1 MKIGYFI
8 GHFPY
13 TNLINTPNY
22 IKNYAHGGTEIAAYN
37 LAINMA
43 KRGNEIEVFTTSI
56 DSRESI
62 EIYPNMRIHRN
73 PTSFKIAS
81 ANASFKLIYK
91 PLNYDLDIV
100 HAHSPIPYSDIPA
113 LLYAKRKKVPF
124 VLTYQFD
131 GQSTGG
137 SFMRNAGV
145 GFYNKFFI
153 NKVLS
158 SADVIIATTEAYA
171 NESPFLKGYKDKI
184 VIIPNGINI
193 EEVTTIHTQEECR
206 NMLGLLYD
214 APIILFFGSL
224 VRYKGPDV
232 LLKAFKT
239 VKKEFPKAKLIFA
252 GRGEMFEE
260 LSNQALKLDLVKD
273 VLFTGFVE
281 EDKKPLYF
289 KAADIFCLPSTTMA
303 ESFGIVN
310 LEAMASGIPI
320 VASNLGGIPDIV
332 KHGVNGLLAEPGND
346 QNLADNLLCLL
357 KDKDMRKRF
366 GDQGKKLVVNFSW
379 DEIAIK
385 TEQLYRDILDGKIII
400 TKNR

>member
-13 TNLINTPNY
+13 INLINTPNY
-22 IKNYAHGGTEIAAYN
+22 IKDYAHGGTEIAAYN

-43 KRGNEIEVFTTSI
+43 NRGNEIEVFTTSI

-62 EIYPNMRIHRN
+62 EIYLNMRIHRN

-100 HAHSPIPYSDIPA
+100 HAHSPIPYSDLPA
-113 LLYAKRKKVPF
+113 LLYSKRKKVPF
-124 VLTYQFD
+124 ILTYQFD
-131 GQSTGG
+131 GQETGG

-145 GFYNKFFI
+145 SVYNKFFI
-153 NKVLS
+153 NKVLD
-158 SADVIIATTEAYA
+158 SADVIIATTKSYA
-171 NESPFLKGYKDKI
+171 NESPFLRGYKDKI

-193 EEVTTIHTQEECR
+193 EEVTTFHTQEECR
-206 NMLGLLYD
+206 SILGLTVD
-214 APIILFFGSL
+214 AKLILFFGSL
-224 VRYKGPDV
+224 VRYKGPEI

-239 VKKEFPKAKLIFA
+239 VKNQFPKAKLIFA
-252 GRGEMFEE
+252 GRGEMFDE
-260 LSNQALKLDLVKD
+260 LSKQTMKLDIVDD
-273 VLFTGFVE
+273 VIFTGFVE
-281 EDKKPLYF
+281 EEKKPLYF

-332 KHGVNGLLAEPGND
+332 KNGENGLLAEPGNV
-346 QNLADNLLCLL
+346 QNLADSLLYLL
-357 KDKDMRKRF
+357 KNEELRNKMGITGNKF
-366 GDQGKKLVVNFSW
+366 VKEYSW
-379 DEIAIK
+379 QKIARK
-385 TEQLYRDILDGKIII
+385 TEILYKSVL
-400 TKNR
+400 KNWK